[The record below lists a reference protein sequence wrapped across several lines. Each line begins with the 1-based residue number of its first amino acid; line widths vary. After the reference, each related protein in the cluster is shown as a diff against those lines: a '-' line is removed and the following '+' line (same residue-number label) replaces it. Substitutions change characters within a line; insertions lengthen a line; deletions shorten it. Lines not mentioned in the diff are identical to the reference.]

1 MEAGVSPHHAMS
13 SPPAWLP
20 LSPGDAALASLSDDG
35 MASVAWLL
43 SDAPE
48 AAAPS
53 FEDSRP
59 TEAPRSATAQQ
70 PAPPEAPAAWRCLDP
85 THAASCSRCVLLTL
99 RGGAPAAWQRRSCLF
114 CVFRALGA
122 SLRVPLRCRALGGGI
137 GRLAQLHGREA
148 LGAPRAPQLTQRPS
162 VVPNACRCLPAPPP
176 ASAGRYRLTDASGA
190 LTEKRLRSLLSRCPE
205 WNDAGERERLAA
217 ALEAEEAAGGE
228 SSGAAEVLRSHSCAD
243 MRKHAMLCLA
253 FRWRYRGDCWSER
266 AGGGGERKR
275 TRQRPAGADNDGGSA
290 KRPFAAAAAQAPEET
305 VARWALAD
313 RTLTVSQAA
322 QAQVHGLMVPLI
334 RAAARAWTGPH
345 SAVQYGRARGAGM
358 TWARVRTIEGA
369 LEVSA
374 WLRDVYAQRMAGLR
388 SWREALS
395 DGALRQPAYLCDAA
409 FVSPESELEA
419 LRYILSQSRA
429 STRAF
434 ADRCREADGGLLPQH
449 AAWVHDFDLGHQA
462 VLGLVGA
469 ACSYVAAQRMESLR
483 TFLHA
488 AEAVLAS
495 LRDSTA
501 CNMDALQQ
509 RVDWTSEA
517 AAAQG
522 AAAGCRLQARAAL
535 PPLVQRLRLTG
546 DNEHGARLLALAS
559 QPPPRGAPLPPFV
572 IAGDGSGRGVGDP
585 PAGAPGTMLGR

>member
-1 MEAGVSPHHAMS
+1 MP
-13 SPPAWLP
+13 
-20 LSPGDAALASLSDDG
+20 
-35 MASVAWLL
+35 
-43 SDAPE
+43 
-48 AAAPS
+48 APS
-53 FEDSRP
+53 
-59 TEAPRSATAQQ
+59 
-70 PAPPEAPAAWRCLDP
+70 PAE
-85 THAASCSRCVLLTL
+85 
-99 RGGAPAAWQRRSCLF
+99 
-114 CVFRALGA
+114 
-122 SLRVPLRCRALGGGI
+122 
-137 GRLAQLHGREA
+137 
-148 LGAPRAPQLTQRPS
+148 
-162 VVPNACRCLPAPPP
+162 
-176 ASAGRYRLTDASGA
+176 AGRYRLTDASGA
-190 LTEKRLRSLLSRCPE
+190 LTEKRLRSLLSRCAE
-205 WNDAGERERLAA
+205 WHDAGERARLAA
-217 ALEAEEAAGGE
+217 ALEAEEAAGGD
-228 SSGAAEVLRSHSCAD
+228 SSGAVEVLRSHSCAD
-243 MRKHAMLCLA
+243 MRKHAMLCISHA
-253 FRWRYRGDCWSER
+253 WRYRSDCWSLR

-275 TRQRPAGADNDGGSA
+275 TRRAPPPAAEPSSKRLAGEAQPPGGDA
-290 KRPFAAAAAQAPEET
+290 
-305 VARWALAD
+305 VARWALAE

-369 LEVSA
+369 AEVSV
-374 WLRDVYAQRMAGLR
+374 WLRDVYAQRLAGLR

-395 DGALRQPAYLCDAA
+395 DDALRQPAYLCDAA

-429 STRAF
+429 STHAF
-434 ADRCREADGGLLPQH
+434 AAACRQADGGLLPQH

-469 ACSYVAAQRMESLR
+469 ACSFVAAQRMESLR

-495 LRDSTA
+495 LRDYTA
-501 CNMDALQQ
+501 CNIDALQQ
-509 RVDWTSEA
+509 RLDWTAEA